1 MKVRITKLEFDWN
14 YPPGDP
20 IAPDY
25 DLYKLI
31 GELVEVPDEWAFE
44 DAIWEFLEEKIIDTN
59 FPITKLEWEEV
70 EI

>member
-1 MKVRITKLEFDWN
+1 MKVRITKLELDWN

-25 DLYKLI
+25 ELYRLI
-31 GELVEVPDEWAFE
+31 GKLVEVPDEWAFE
-44 DAIWEFLEEKIIDTN
+44 DAIWEFLEEKIVDTN